1 MTPRCRTAAALLV
14 LAVLAGCSIP
24 VDDSARD
31 LAAELPDVLLPAAS
45 TTTETPAITETVQI
59 YLARGAG
66 DDRLLL
72 EAVDRE
78 IVGDGSITVILDQVL
93 AGPSPAEQDAGVI
106 SPFAEGSSVIGTV
119 LEAGLLQI
127 HLDSLE
133 GFPQD
138 DSTGNRLAFAMMI
151 CTATD
156 LVVGA
161 EIDHVVILLDGD
173 DGPAAIN
180 VPVSDGDPP
189 EEGSPVEC
197 ANYDSFRAEGLTDPE
212 NSEPPED
219 S

>member
-1 MTPRCRTAAALLV
+1 MGSEMC
-14 LAVLAGCSIP
+14 I
-24 VDDSARD
+24 RD
-31 LAAELPDVLLPAAS
+31 RV
-45 TTTETPAITETVQI
+45 
-59 YLARGAG
+59 
-66 DDRLLL
+66 
-72 EAVDRE
+72 
-78 IVGDGSITVILDQVL
+78 
-93 AGPSPAEQDAGVI
+93 
-106 SPFAEGSSVIGTV
+106 
-119 LEAGLLQI
+119 
-127 HLDSLE
+127 
-133 GFPQD
+133 
-138 DSTGNRLAFAMMI
+138 

-212 NSEPPED
+212 DSEPPED

>member
-1 MTPRCRTAAALLV
+1 MLMEIIVSTPCRAWLTDLPDAAA
-14 LAVLAGCSIP
+14 
-24 VDDSARD
+24 
-31 LAAELPDVLLPAAS
+31 
-45 TTTETPAITETVQI
+45 
-59 YLARGAG
+59 
-66 DDRLLL
+66 
-72 EAVDRE
+72 
-78 IVGDGSITVILDQVL
+78 
-93 AGPSPAEQDAGVI
+93 
-106 SPFAEGSSVIGTV
+106 
-119 LEAGLLQI
+119 
-127 HLDSLE
+127 
-133 GFPQD
+133 
-138 DSTGNRLAFAMMI
+138 
-151 CTATD
+151 TAD